1 MPLASLKFPP
11 ESKMECG
18 TCHGQQVKE
27 LTENQSK
34 HALRTCAF
42 CHDRHGFI
50 PDCSKCHKPH
60 VQGQVMTDC
69 LACHPVHHPKQIQP
83 PEKTPV
89 AFCAPCHGQVAANL
103 GKTQTKHGQL
113 LCVYCHKGQH
123 PSVPKCQDCHGL
135 PHGALIHKN
144 MPLCVNCHMDPHL
157 LVK

>member
-1 MPLASLKFPP
+1 
-11 ESKMECG
+11 
-18 TCHGQQVKE
+18 
-27 LTENQSK
+27 
-34 HALRTCAF
+34 
-42 CHDRHGFI
+42 
-50 PDCSKCHKPH
+50 
-60 VQGQVMTDC
+60 MTDC